1 MNIGSGTIAI
11 VATTTI
17 FAIFLLYGRHQQ
29 KHNPVAQKMLEMA
42 VHGVEPP
49 EEWIEEITRPSGTH
63 IIMTRSDNRVE
74 FKVPSIGLNQGSGD
88 NVELGNLGI
97 MCLGLLF
104 LAVSIFSVFED
115 GSAAFQSTQDYIFV
129 IGGSLLFLGP
139 FLNCFKSATIIAE
152 GDYLSINYRGAFGTK
167 RGRWHR
173 SQIEG
178 IWAEEWPSGIWS
190 AKRGEHPSD
199 QDYLVNPP
207 VTKTM
212 LDVMGSGDSTGWYD
226 CMYVMPKAD
235 SPFVFLVGWEIEE
248 LLWIRKELLEQLDL
262 QTQSS
267 EEV

>member
-17 FAIFLLYGRHQQ
+17 FAIFLLYGRHQL
-29 KHNPVAQKMLEMA
+29 KHNPVAQKMIEMD

-49 EEWIEEITRPSGTH
+49 EEWIEEITRPSDTH
-63 IIMTRSDNRVE
+63 ITMTRSDDRVE
-74 FKVPSIGLNQGSGD
+74 FNVPSLGLNQGSGD
-88 NVELGNLGI
+88 NVEFGTLGI
-97 MCLGLLF
+97 MCLGLL
-104 LAVSIFSVFED
+104 LVSVSIFGIFEE
-115 GSAAFQSTQDYIFV
+115 GSTALESTETYIF
-129 IGGSLLFLGP
+129 IIAGSLLVLGP
-139 FLNCFKSATIIAE
+139 LVNCFKGATIIAE

-190 AKRGEHPSD
+190 AKRGEHPSG
-199 QDYLVNPP
+199 QDYLVSPP

-226 CMYVMPKAD
+226 CMYVMPKAG

-248 LLWIRKELLEQLDL
+248 LLWIRKEILEQLDL